1 MVKRELNFEGNSPL
15 LYLVASPIGNL
26 KEFPPRAIEVLNDM
40 DYVACEDTR
49 NTGKLLKLFSID
61 KPLIS
66 CHEHNE
72 EEASDKI
79 ISLLLGNK
87 KVAYL
92 SDAGY
97 PVVSDPGARLS
108 KRCLERGVK
117 VSVVNGPN
125 AAIMALVASGLDSKH
140 FYFYGF
146 LDSKPSARRK
156 ELESLKDFPET
167 IIFYE
172 APHRIQKTL
181 HDLALIF
188 GDERRISIGRELT
201 KKHEEF
207 IRGALRDVLDLPK
220 ETLLGEMVLVV
231 EGKKKEKEIKEEDM
245 ASLLKEKLQ
254 TLKAKDAIKETSL
267 ELGIAKNEVYDFYL
281 KNFKKS

>member
-1 MVKRELNFEGNSPL
+1 MIKRELNFEGDSPL

-26 KEFPPRAIEVLNDM
+26 KEFPPRAIETLQEV

-49 NTGKLLKLFSID
+49 NTGKLLKFFDID

-79 ISLLLGNK
+79 IKLLKEGK

-97 PVVSDPGARLS
+97 PAISDPGSRLS
-108 KRCLERGVK
+108 KRCLEADIK
-117 VSVVNGPN
+117 VSVINGPN
-125 AAIMALVASGLDSKH
+125 AAIMALVASGLETKH

-156 ELESLKDFPET
+156 ELEGLKDFPET

-172 APHRIQKTL
+172 APHRIKRTL
-181 HDLALIF
+181 NDLKDIF
-188 GDERRISIGRELT
+188 GEERKISIGRELT

-207 IRGALRDVLDLPK
+207 IRGTLKEVSDIPE
-220 ETLLGEMVLVV
+220 ETLIGEMVLVL
-231 EGKKKEKEIKEEDM
+231 EGKKEEKKIEEKDI
-245 ASLLKEKLQ
+245 ASLLEEKLH
-254 TLKAKDAIKETSL
+254 TLKSKDAIKEVSK
-267 ELGIAKNEVYDFYL
+267 ELGISKNEVYDFYL
-281 KNFKKS
+281 EHFKKD

>member
-1 MVKRELNFEGNSPL
+1 MIKRELNFEGNSPL
-15 LYLVASPIGNL
+15 LYLIASPIGNL

-49 NTGKLLKLFSID
+49 NTGKLLKLFNID

-79 ISLLLGNK
+79 ISLLLNKK

-108 KRCLERGVK
+108 KRCLERGIK
-117 VSVVNGPN
+117 ITVVNGPN
-125 AAIMALVASGLDSKH
+125 AAIMALVASGLESKH

-156 ELESLKDFPET
+156 ELESLKDFKET

-172 APHRIQKTL
+172 APHRIKKTL
-181 HDLALIF
+181 TDLALIF
-188 GDERRISIGRELT
+188 GEERRISIGRELT

-207 IRGALRDVLDLPK
+207 IRGTLKDVLALPE

-231 EGKKKEKEIKEEDM
+231 EGKKKEETIEEKDI

-267 ELGIAKNEVYDFYL
+267 KLGIAKNEVYDFYL

>member
-1 MVKRELNFEGNSPL
+1 MIKRELNFEGNSPL

-26 KEFPPRAIEVLNDM
+26 KEFPPRAVEVLNDM

-49 NTGKLLKLFSID
+49 NTGKLLKLFNID

-79 ISLLLGNK
+79 ISLLLNKK

-108 KRCLERGVK
+108 KRCLERGIK

-125 AAIMALVASGLDSKH
+125 AAIMALVASGLESKH

-156 ELESLKDFPET
+156 ELESLKDFKET

-172 APHRIQKTL
+172 APHRIKKTL
-181 HDLALIF
+181 TDLAFIF
-188 GDERRISIGRELT
+188 GEERRISIGRELT

-207 IRGALRDVLDLPK
+207 IRGTLKDVLTLP
-220 ETLLGEMVLVV
+220 EESFLGEMVLVV
-231 EGKKKEKEIKEEDM
+231 EGKKKEEKIEEKDI